1 MYLAHNPVQDG
12 LAGAVRRTRVRAL
25 LHAADAAQRTADSHK
40 RGLLAFLNQRVGGLV
55 EVDWPVAIDL
65 DVLAQH
71 GDGYPVHGREILTD
85 AGVGDYYVQ
94 VVNAV
99 LPLQGLDGSGRVGG
113 RLRIDLDYDQAGVLA
128 LGEKL
133 QGLG

>member
-1 MYLAHNPVQDG
+1 MDLAHDPVQNG
-12 LAGAVRRTRVRAL
+12 LAGAIRRTRVRAL
-25 LHAADAAQRTADSHK
+25 LHAADATQRTADSHK
-40 RGLLAFLNQRVGGLV
+40 RGILALLEQRVDRLI
-55 EVDWPVAIDL
+55 EVDRPVAIDL

-71 GDGYPVHGREILTD
+71 GDGHPVHGREILTD

-99 LPLQGLDGSGRVGG
+99 FPLEGLYGSGRVSG
-113 RLRIDLDYDQAGVLA
+113 RLRVDLHHDQARGLA
-128 LGEKL
+128 LGEEL